1 MDYRG
6 SVPSV
11 FYGLGARGKPSER
24 VADEAIDAYLAH
36 RETGCPVDPHAA
48 DQLMLPLVFAQR
60 QSAYRV
66 SAITQHLLTQRDII
80 NRFVSRAIEIAG
92 ELGQPGEVKISS

>member
-6 SVPSV
+6 RVPSV
-11 FYGLGARGKPSER
+11 FYGLGARGKPSEA
-24 VADEAIDAYLAH
+24 VADEAVDAYLAH

-48 DQLMLPLVFAQR
+48 DQLLLPLVFAVGA
-60 QSAYRV
+60 SFYRT

-80 NRFVSRAIEIAG
+80 KRFVSRAIEIVG